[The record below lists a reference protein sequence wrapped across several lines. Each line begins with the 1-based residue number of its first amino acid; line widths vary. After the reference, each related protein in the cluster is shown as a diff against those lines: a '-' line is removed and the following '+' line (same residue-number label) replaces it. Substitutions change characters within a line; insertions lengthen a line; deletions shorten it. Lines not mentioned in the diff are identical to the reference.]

1 MVGRSPEVLSAIGR
15 AVAVLVA
22 LAIARHILV
31 VAVDYL
37 NLVSK
42 DAELVGHLSTGAG
55 RSGTGSNRAIAFLS
69 QFVLLNLLLDL
80 SIDHS
85 LFLQ

>member
-1 MVGRSPEVLSAIGR
+1 MVGRSTEVLAAVGR

-31 VAVDYL
+31 VAVDDL

-55 RSGTGSNRAIAFLS
+55 RYGTGSNRAIALLS
-69 QFVLLNLLLDL
+69 QLVLLDLLLDL

-85 LFLQ
+85 FFL

>member
-1 MVGRSPEVLSAIGR
+1 MVGRSTEVLAAVGR

-31 VAVDYL
+31 VAVDDL

-42 DAELVGHLSTGAG
+42 DAELVGHLSTRTG
-55 RSGTGSNRAIAFLS
+55 RSGTGSNRAIALLS
-69 QFVLLNLLLDL
+69 QLVLLDLLLDL

-85 LFLQ
+85 FFL